1 MGSRAEDDAEGR
13 DRVGVRMTQVLP
25 IVLLLSGSTLAAAP
39 TAQLSEQ
46 SQGCLACHGDPE
58 LAVTL
63 PSGEVQR
70 LYVDETAFARSVHG
84 NRLQC
89 TDCHP
94 DMTEYPH
101 PSRPFRSRREFTIAY
116 YEQCKRCHFANY
128 TKTIDGVHYHA
139 LARGDVMAPT
149 CVDCHGAH
157 TTTRPGSPRAEI
169 SRTCAKCHE
178 GVSRVYLQSVHGRAL
193 VEEDNQDVPV
203 CTDCHRSHDIAGP
216 REREWRLHTPE
227 LCGACHTDPARMQ
240 RYGLSVQVLQT
251 YLDDFH
257 GKTASLQRREQGGDA
272 VTALCTDCHGVHD
285 IARTDDPASN
295 VMRAN
300 LVRTCRRCHPGA
312 TDNFP
317 AAWLSHYEPTWQRA
331 PLVYSVKLF
340 YAILIPVMVVGLVL
354 QILLHLWRV
363 VVNR

>member
-1 MGSRAEDDAEGR
+1 
-13 DRVGVRMTQVLP
+13 MTEVLP
-25 IVLLLSGSTLAAAP
+25 LVLLLGVTAP
-39 TAQLSEQ
+39 AVPQPSEQ
-46 SQGCLACHGDPE
+46 SQACLSCHGDPA

-63 PSGEVQR
+63 ASGEVQR
-70 LYVDETAFARSVHG
+70 LFVDYAAFARSVHG

-89 TDCHP
+89 TDCHA
-94 DMTEYPH
+94 DMTEFPH

-128 TKTIDGVHYHA
+128 TKTIDSVHYHA
-139 LARGDVMAPT
+139 LARGDVMAPV
-149 CVDCHGAH
+149 CVDCHEAH
-157 TTTRPGSPRAEI
+157 TTARPGEPRAGI

-178 GVSRVYLQSVHGRAL
+178 GVSRTYAASVHGRAL
-193 VEEDNQDVPV
+193 IEEQNRDVPV

-227 LCGACHTDPARMQ
+227 LCGGCHTDSGLAR
-240 RYGLSVQVLQT
+240 RYGLSTRVLQT

-257 GKTASLQRREQGGDA
+257 GKTASLQRTERASGA
-272 VTALCTDCHGVHD
+272 VAALCTDCHGVHD
-285 IARTDDPASN
+285 ITRTDDPESK

-300 LVRTCRRCHPGA
+300 LVRTCRQCHPGA
-312 TDNFP
+312 TENFP

-340 YAILIPVMVVGLVL
+340 YAIMIPVMVTGLVL